1 MLKGIKEIS
10 ERILEIFENG
20 ESVNED
26 LIWGFIFGISDKYY
40 SNAGEKFPEE
50 YFDLKYFLEKEH
62 GFDLNGKELAAF
74 QRGMIFASICMYSC
88 LQRKLETEKY
98 GLLLGKAERK
108 VLKLIMETPGI
119 SFKEIKNRMSIRR
132 NTLDKMEKENLIAAV
147 KSFRESYYFIMEKG
161 EFIMKK

>member
-20 ESVNED
+20 EGVNED
-26 LIWGFIFGISDKYY
+26 LIWGFILGISDKYY

-62 GFDLNGKELAAF
+62 GFNLNGKELAAF
-74 QRGMIFASICMYSC
+74 QKGMIFGSICMNSC

-98 GLLLGKAERK
+98 GLTLGKAERE

-119 SFKEIKNRMSIRR
+119 SFKEIKNHMSIRR

>member
-10 ERILEIFENG
+10 ERILETFENG
-20 ESVNED
+20 EGVNED

-88 LQRKLETEKY
+88 LQRKLDTEKY
-98 GLLLGKAERK
+98 GLTLGKAERE

>member
-119 SFKEIKNRMSIRR
+119 SFKEIKNCMSIRR